1 MDASLS
7 RGFHGGV
14 QGGHR
19 RPEDREGVQER
30 HHGSLRERAHRQE
43 DRGGPR
49 RPVRRP
55 AWLQASDH
63 RRERQRRISDA
74 DRPARAATEA
84 APPERR
90 RRLPSRPT
98 RDAQE
103 EDGPRKHGVARHPSA
118 EPEDR
123 RARTEVD
130 RGRVAGAGAMKVPGQ
145 PEVNIGVV
153 GHVDHGKSTLTER
166 LTGERTDRHSEEI
179 KRGISIRL
187 GYADMAIY
195 KCPKD
200 DEPAAYQ
207 NTEICKTHNVKGEL
221 QRIVSFVDSPGHE
234 TLMATMLSGA
244 AIMDGA
250 LLVIA
255 ANEDCPQPQT
265 KEHLMAL
272 GIIGV
277 DKIVIVQNKIDIV
290 DPKQAEE
297 NYRQIQAFVKG
308 TVAEGAPIVPVSAHH
323 EVNLDVLLMMIQKVI
338 PTRPHEEA
346 KPAKMYVARSFD
358 VNQPGIPPE
367 KIVGGVLGGSLM
379 QGHMK
384 VGEAIEISPG
394 RQVTLGNKTEWKNIT
409 TSIRSLHTGGA
420 ARKDVRPGG
429 LIAIGTNL
437 DPVLTKADGLVGRV
451 GGPPGSLPEIVMK
464 MSVEVNLLERVVG
477 VPEELKVEGIKTS
490 EPLMVSVGTATTVG
504 VVTSARENRADMA
517 LKIPVVA
524 EPGQRVAVSRRI
536 GGKWRLIG
544 YGVLK

>member
-1 MDASLS
+1 
-7 RGFHGGV
+7 
-14 QGGHR
+14 
-19 RPEDREGVQER
+19 
-30 HHGSLRERAHRQE
+30 
-43 DRGGPR
+43 
-49 RPVRRP
+49 
-55 AWLQASDH
+55 
-63 RRERQRRISDA
+63 
-74 DRPARAATEA
+74 
-84 APPERR
+84 
-90 RRLPSRPT
+90 
-98 RDAQE
+98 
-103 EDGPRKHGVARHPSA
+103 
-118 EPEDR
+118 
-123 RARTEVD
+123 
-130 RGRVAGAGAMKVPGQ
+130 MKVPGQ

-187 GYADMAIY
+187 GYADMATY
-195 KCPKD
+195 NCPKD
-200 DEPAAYQ
+200 AEPAAYQ
-207 NTEICKTHNVKGEL
+207 NTEICKTHNIKGEL

-297 NYRQIQAFVKG
+297 
-308 TVAEGAPIVPVSAHH
+308 
-323 EVNLDVLLMMIQKVI
+323 
-338 PTRPHEEA
+338 
-346 KPAKMYVARSFD
+346 
-358 VNQPGIPPE
+358 
-367 KIVGGVLGGSLM
+367 
-379 QGHMK
+379 
-384 VGEAIEISPG
+384 IESSPG

-409 TSIRSLHTGGA
+409 TTIRSLHTGGSG
-420 ARKDVRPGG
+420 RKEVRPGG

-451 GGPPGSLPEIVMK
+451 VGPPASLPEILMK
-464 MSVEVNLLERVVG
+464 MTVEVNLLERVVG
-477 VPEELKVEGIKTS
+477 VPEELKAEGIKTS